1 MRSAVNKLAIIIIC
15 ALLISGCVITKV
27 VTVPLRVAGAV
38 GSGIPIIGNQID
50 EVIDKSADL
59 IDQLPY

>member
-1 MRSAVNKLAIIIIC
+1 MGSAVNKLAIIIIC
-15 ALLISGCVITKV
+15 ALLISGCVLTKV

>member
-1 MRSAVNKLAIIIIC
+1 MKKLFIIVIV
-15 ALLISGCVITKV
+15 ALFILGCVLTKV